1 MLIVVKKMTL
11 IVKRLMFF
19 IERNHHLE
27 DIEREKVFYGLQ
39 GLYSTITKTIV
50 ILLISFFINN
60 FYNTILFMLSYLP
73 LRTFSYGLHF
83 SNSKECWIFSLV
95 AYLLIPLLITKVSLP
110 SVIIIS
116 IMTSLIPLYLLWA
129 PADTKKRPFINKN
142 KRFINKSI
150 TVFVLLVYIA
160 LIKYVPQ
167 KISIS
172 LFLAVIFQILL
183 ISPLV
188 YKIFKQPYRN
198 YLMFDRKERR

>member
-1 MLIVVKKMTL
+1 MTL

-19 IERNHHLE
+19 IERNHPLE
-27 DIEREKVFYGLQ
+27 DIEKERIFYGLQ

-50 ILLISFFINN
+50 ILLISFLINN
-60 FYNTILFMLSYLP
+60 FHNTILFMLSYLP

-83 SNSKECWIFSLV
+83 SNSRECWIFSLV
-95 AYLLIPLLITKVSLP
+95 AYLLIPLLITKISL
-110 SVIIIS
+110 STEIIIS
-116 IMTSLIPLYLLWA
+116 IMALLIPLYFLWA
-129 PADTKKRPFINKN
+129 PADTKKRPIINKN
-142 KRFINKSI
+142 KRFINKYI
-150 TVFVLLVYIA
+150 TILILLVYIA
-160 LIKYVPQ
+160 LVKFVPQ

-172 LFLAVIFQILL
+172 LFLATIFQVLL